1 MRDWAVRCRR
11 PVAPAPL
18 FSIMHGSPTAHT
30 PASAPRRPGPTP
42 PQLLAHADI
51 TLLEIGSA
59 LSAMEIQAHEGAYSP
74 AIVGLLAT
82 LHELVAQMTEFREE
96 LRCRVGSGGGLGPAG
111 ENEFQCACLRLD
123 NMTTGLWKATNSARA
138 LMRDVEHAAM

>member
-1 MRDWAVRCRR
+1 
-11 PVAPAPL
+11 
-18 FSIMHGSPTAHT
+18 MHGSSTAHT

-51 TLLEIGSA
+51 TLLEIGPA

-82 LHELVAQMTEFREE
+82 LHELVAHMTEFREE
-96 LRCRVGSGGGLGPAG
+96 LRFAL
-111 ENEFQCACLRLD
+111 
-123 NMTTGLWKATNSARA
+123 ARA
-138 LMRDVEHAAM
+138 EVSVRQGRPSFSVRACD